1 MRRAAAV
8 TVAAALAL
16 TAPTPAE
23 SAGEA
28 KPRPPWGADP
38 TSIVQ
43 PRPEHRK
50 AGVLLWTTS
59 GTGFWRSSGLR
70 GVDAFGVYRTG
81 PAGARLSFLLKDLRK
96 GRLTAAV
103 RLTFTGRRHHRS
115 VRVVALPAGVRSQW
129 RTARSANARHLDV
142 QECAGTWRKK
152 RFRIRTCG
160 PRRRRY

>member
-1 MRRAAAV
+1 MRQAAAV
-8 TVAAALAL
+8 TVVTAVAL
-16 TAPTPAE
+16 TALTPVA
-23 SAGEA
+23 STGGA

-50 AGVLLWTTS
+50 ASVLLWITS

-81 PAGARLSFLLKDLRK
+81 PAGVRLSFLLRDLKK
-96 GRLTAAV
+96 GGRTAAV
-103 RLTFTGRRHHRS
+103 RLTFSGRHHRF
-115 VRVVALPAGVRSQW
+115 VRVVALPAGVPRQW
-129 RTARSANARHLDV
+129 RRVRSANARHLDV
-142 QECAGTWRKK
+142 QECAGTWRKR
-152 RFRIRTCG
+152 RFRIRACG